1 MLEKMKNFEKQR
13 EKMRFLLKNALAA
26 YGNGDTG
33 ISKED
38 FITDFLISQND
49 VMVLPCSVGATA
61 YNVLKDG
68 EILEMDVNTIEVWEN
83 GEFSINCTSTYDDR
97 YEETF
102 YSDDVG
108 NTLFFNIGE
117 AENAA
122 KTRETCCK
130 NCIHSVVCDE
140 KRKNNHTVSKS
151 VCKHFDF
158 QKD

>member
-13 EKMRFLLKNALAA
+13 EKMKFLLKNALAA

-38 FITDFLISQND
+38 FITDFLLSQND
-49 VMVLPCSVGATA
+49 VVVLPCSVDSTA
-61 YNVLKDG
+61 YVIEDG
-68 EILEMDVNTIEVWEN
+68 EIIKMNVITIEILGD
-83 GEFSINCTSTYDDR
+83 GEFLITCRSDDYDQ
-97 YEETF
+97 YEEIFSF
-102 YSDDVG
+102 YDVG